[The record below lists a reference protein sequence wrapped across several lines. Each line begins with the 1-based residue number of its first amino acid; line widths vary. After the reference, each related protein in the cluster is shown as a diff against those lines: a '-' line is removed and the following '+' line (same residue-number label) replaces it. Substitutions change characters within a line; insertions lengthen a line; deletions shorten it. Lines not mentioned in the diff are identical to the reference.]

1 MKRKLRLSRKPY
13 VQMLIPTPFLLAFL
27 YHRVQQIKILNF
39 SASLSSAGWA
49 CDPVLANEMKAED
62 PREGFPS

>member
-1 MKRKLRLSRKPY
+1 MKRKLRLSRNPY

-27 YHRVQQIKILNF
+27 CHRVQKIKILNF
-39 SASLSSAGWA
+39 SVSLSSTGVAH
-49 CDPVLANEMKAED
+49 DPVLANETKAED